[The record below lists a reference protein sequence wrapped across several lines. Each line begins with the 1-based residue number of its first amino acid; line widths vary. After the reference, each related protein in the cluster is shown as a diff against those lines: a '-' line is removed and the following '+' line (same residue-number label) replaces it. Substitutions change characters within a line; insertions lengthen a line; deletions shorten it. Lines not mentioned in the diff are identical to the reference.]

1 MIVEK
6 IIVTGSCGFIGF
18 NYIKS
23 LDENHEII
31 GIDSLNNAYDPKL
44 KELRLE
50 QLRKISNFKFLKI
63 DLSQQSEIEKNKKYL
78 EGAKTIVHLGAR
90 AGVRQSYLE
99 PEKYIRDNTSATVN
113 LALTAKNLGI
123 KNIILA
129 STSSIYGDTG
139 NNQATE
145 NKDELSEPPSIYAAT
160 KGFGETLIKSVFSE
174 ESELLKIGRFFTV
187 YGPYGRPDMSILRFV
202 HWIATNEEV
211 IIYGDG
217 QQRRSFTYV
226 MDIVDGLNRLKQ
238 YNKSDTFNFG
248 SNTTWSLIE
257 IVNKIENYL
266 GKKANLVF
274 KERAFRDVDVV
285 LPNLNN
291 SKDKLDWEP
300 LTNIDEGLKKTI
312 DWYKNNES
320 YLEKIK
326 FKYDYEK

>member
-1 MIVEK
+1 MEK

-18 NYIKS
+18 NFINS
-23 LDENHEII
+23 LDETYEII

-63 DLSQQSEIEKNKKYL
+63 DLSEKSEIEKNKKYL

-226 MDIVDGLNRLKQ
+226 MDIVDGLNKLKH

>member
-113 LALTAKNLGI
+113 LALSAKNLGI

-160 KGFGETLIKSVFSE
+160 KGFGETLIKSMFSE

-226 MDIVDGLNRLKQ
+226 MDIVDGLNKLKH

>member
-1 MIVEK
+1 MEK

-63 DLSQQSEIEKNKKYL
+63 DLSEKSEIEKNKKYL

-226 MDIVDGLNRLKQ
+226 MDIVDGLNKLKH

>member
-1 MIVEK
+1 VEK

>member
-1 MIVEK
+1 VEK

-63 DLSQQSEIEKNKKYL
+63 DLSEKSEIEKNKKYL

-226 MDIVDGLNRLKQ
+226 MDIVDGLNKLKH

>member
-63 DLSQQSEIEKNKKYL
+63 DLSEKSEIEKNKKYL

-226 MDIVDGLNRLKQ
+226 MDIVDGLNKLKH

-291 SKDKLDWEP
+291 SKNKLDWEP

>member
-1 MIVEK
+1 LIVEK

>member
-1 MIVEK
+1 MEK

-63 DLSQQSEIEKNKKYL
+63 DLSEKSEIEKNKKYL

-113 LALTAKNLGI
+113 LALTAKTLGI

-226 MDIVDGLNRLKQ
+226 MDIVDGLNKLKH

>member
-1 MIVEK
+1 
-6 IIVTGSCGFIGF
+6 
-18 NYIKS
+18 
-23 LDENHEII
+23 
-31 GIDSLNNAYDPKL
+31 
-44 KELRLE
+44 
-50 QLRKISNFKFLKI
+50 
-63 DLSQQSEIEKNKKYL
+63 
-78 EGAKTIVHLGAR
+78 
-90 AGVRQSYLE
+90 
-99 PEKYIRDNTSATVN
+99 
-113 LALTAKNLGI
+113 
-123 KNIILA
+123 
-129 STSSIYGDTG
+129 
-139 NNQATE
+139 
-145 NKDELSEPPSIYAAT
+145 
-160 KGFGETLIKSVFSE
+160 
-174 ESELLKIGRFFTV
+174 
-187 YGPYGRPDMSILRFV
+187 
-202 HWIATNEEV
+202 
-211 IIYGDG
+211 
-217 QQRRSFTYV
+217 

>member
-1 MIVEK
+1 MEK